1 MPAMAREMIRI
12 ITCLTDQH
20 DYRLVLLATLVCVVA
35 IFTTFKTLANARDGS
50 KQRRVVWILI
60 SAFCA
65 ASGTWATHFIA
76 MLAYDAGVQIS
87 YQPLLTLLSLIAAFL
102 AASLGFALSSRNSK
116 NHSLVGG
123 AVVGIGIAV
132 MHFTGMESLN
142 IAGRLTWNLPL
153 VVTSLVIGISLTS
166 AALVVYRGS
175 NHVKAHY
182 VASALMIGG
191 ICGLHFIAMAAAVIE
206 PDPTIMVEDV
216 GLDRI
221 MLVGIVSAI
230 TVIIMITGIAALIVD
245 KLQRELA
252 RKLAELEAIHKTSS
266 DALVEA
272 ERRRESDRSLQ
283 ELVEVERAFQEQLAA
298 LVDAA
303 AAGDLSRR
311 INLSGT
317 SDLSSRLG
325 EGFNVWAS
333 TISAVFGQVASV
345 MAALANGDFSKRME
359 GNYEGDL
366 LRLKNDVNKMAEA
379 IHAIASRIDETSG
392 TVESATVEIGAGVAD
407 LALRTDEQA
416 STLQETA
423 ASLDQLATTVRQNAK
438 NAQTAKLAAAA
449 AHDIALNS
457 GGIAEQA
464 IEAMSKIDR
473 SSREITSVVALIE
486 EIAFQTNILALN
498 AAVEA
503 ARAGDAG
510 RGFAVVANE
519 VRALAQRS
527 SQALKDIQRQIS
539 SSNANITHG
548 VKLVT
553 DAATSLN
560 EIVVSVKQVAEL
572 MVEIAAAS
580 QEQSSGINQV
590 STAVA
595 GMDHMTQQNA
605 SLVEQTNTALQSAQA
620 QVAALRQAVAFFKT
634 GGPKL
639 APRARGSLV
648 PEAAHN
654 EVHKQQ
660 SGLARALSS
669 LR

>member
-1 MPAMAREMIRI
+1 MARGMMRI

-20 DYRLVLLATLVCVVA
+20 DFRLVLLAAVVCVVA
-35 IFTTFKTLANARDGS
+35 IFTTFKTLANAREGT
-50 KQRRVVWILI
+50 KQRRIVWILL
-60 SAFCA
+60 SGFCA
-65 ASGTWATHFIA
+65 ASGIWATHFIA
-76 MLAYDAGVQIS
+76 MLAYEAGVPIS
-87 YQPLLTLLSLIAAFL
+87 YHPFLTLLSLFAAFF
-102 AASLGFALSSRNSK
+102 ATSLGFALASRNSK
-116 NHSLVGG
+116 NHSLAGG
-123 AVVGIGIAV
+123 AIVGIGVAV
-132 MHFTGMESLN
+132 MHFTGMESL
-142 IAGRLTWNLPL
+142 IIGGRLTWDLPL
-153 VVTSLVIGISLTS
+153 VVASLLIGMAMTSS
-166 AALVVYRGS
+166 ALVVYRGS

-191 ICGLHFIAMAAAVIE
+191 ICGLHFTAMAAAVIE
-206 PDPTIMVEDV
+206 PDPTIQVETAGFDRVMLAGMVT
-216 GLDRI
+216 
-221 MLVGIVSAI
+221 AI
-230 TVIIMITGIAALIVD
+230 TLIIMIAGVAALIVD

-252 RKLAELEAIHKTSS
+252 RKLAELEAIHKTSNV
-266 DALVEA
+266 ALIEA
-272 ERRRESDRSLQ
+272 ERRREADRSSE
-283 ELVEVERAFQEQLAA
+283 ELLNVERAFQEQLAA
-298 LVDAA
+298 LVNAA

-311 INLSGT
+311 IDLSGT

-325 EGFNVWAS
+325 EGFNAWAS

-359 GNYEGDL
+359 GHFEGEL

-407 LALRTDEQA
+407 LAHRTDEQA

-423 ASLDQLATTVRQNAK
+423 ASLDQLASTVRQNAK

-464 IEAMSKIDR
+464 IDAMSKIDQ
-473 SSREITSVVALIE
+473 SSRQITSVVTLIE

-539 SSNANITHG
+539 SSNNNITHG

-560 EIVVSVKQVAEL
+560 DIVASVKQVAEL

-595 GMDHMTQQNA
+595 GMDQMTQQNA

-620 QVAALRQAVAFFKT
+620 QVTALRQAVAFFKT
-634 GGPKL
+634 GGAKP
-639 APRARGSLV
+639 AFRARGSHI
-648 PEAAHN
+648 PETSSN